1 MNNVFGLSPKEAYSY
16 LENKGLKTSFKYHE
30 IKKEAHDKAFTAAGI
45 MKTDVLNDL
54 HEEIKKAIKEGISF
68 DEFKGNLKAILTSK
82 GWYGKKEIINPKTG
96 EIRTININPQRLK
109 TIYTTNMQSAYAKAR
124 AKQLS
129 TYSYKT
135 YWVYKC
141 ALLEDSRS
149 EHKKMHNCA
158 IHRDDPFWRTS
169 FPPNDYNCKCK
180 VIAVSEKEAKSK
192 YKILKN
198 PRPIASKNFSY
209 DKRENTQIPKETR
222 ISLDESLEHL
232 PKVQSYDNLSDK
244 QLIAKVYEAF
254 GVKQGDLLVD
264 KIGDVISLD
273 DDFFFD
279 KKKQTT
285 KIKKQN
291 RHFYIDYL
299 PKLVNDPDEI
309 RLSMENDPRYEG
321 FTYIIN
327 YANQLM
333 VKLLQLNPF
342 DNILEII
349 SVNKDYKSYQLH
361 ISETQ
366 ELMLIKG
373 RVLRAII

>member
-1 MNNVFGLSPKEAYSY
+1 
-16 LENKGLKTSFKYHE
+16 
-30 IKKEAHDKAFTAAGI
+30 
-45 MKTDVLNDL
+45 
-54 HEEIKKAIKEGISF
+54 
-68 DEFKGNLKAILTSK
+68 
-82 GWYGKKEIINPKTG
+82 
-96 EIRTININPQRLK
+96 
-109 TIYTTNMQSAYAKAR
+109 MQSAYAKAR

>member
-68 DEFKGNLKAILTSK
+68 DEFKGNLKAILSSK

-209 DKRENTQIPKETR
+209 DKRSSTQIPKETR

>member
-180 VIAVSEKEAKSK
+180 VIAVSEKEAKAK

-279 KKKQTT
+279 KKKQIT
-285 KIKKQN
+285 KIKKNN

-299 PKLVNDPDEI
+299 PKLINDPDEI
-309 RLSMENDPRYEG
+309 RLSMDTDPRYEG
-321 FTYIIN
+321 FTKKTYIKYFYDFGVKALVMVLNQKGNQIN
-327 YANQLM
+327 NKTMFLSEDDEYFKNVLNQGK
-333 VKLLQLNPF
+333 V
-342 DNILEII
+342 I
-349 SVNKDYKSYQLH
+349 YK
-361 ISETQ
+361 
-366 ELMLIKG
+366 K
-373 RVLRAII
+373 

>member
-209 DKRENTQIPKETR
+209 DKRSSTQIPKETR

>member
-68 DEFKGNLKAILTSK
+68 DEFKGNLKAILSSK

-349 SVNKDYKSYQLH
+349 SVNKDYKSYQFH